1 MADKKETITKKEE
14 KVKLNPLVWEVP
26 YNEDL
31 VTQVLYVYNS
41 NERKG
46 TAKQKDRGEVS
57 GGGKKPWRQKGT
69 GRARHGSIRSPLW
82 VGGGRTF
89 ASRGRN
95 FSKKINKK
103 MAKKATKIM
112 LSERLRNKEL
122 DFVKLT
128 PTKSKSLREDRTK
141 GNLVVS
147 NDEKVSL
154 MLRNVKRVNVVNPL
168 KLNAKHLIAARKVL
182 IDETI
187 VNILDKRL
195 LNEK

>member
-122 DFVKLT
+122 DFVTLT

-187 VNILDKRL
+187 VNILEKRL